1 MCGLLRALQH
11 KGPSFDTSFWLYQ
24 RRRQI
29 KQEDKSSNVA
39 TMSVVTRIKFETAK
53 VNSDKS
59 VMAAMEK
66 QVCSREGGAE
76 TTVGYLSFGPIERY
90 IMFFVTSACSRRT
103 GAAARVERRRA
114 SRSDTR
120 AASQAFERMHNTLSH
135 RVKT

>member
-1 MCGLLRALQH
+1 MLHSLMVLAKKSDFLSMSLWCIVCLHDCVCVCGLVRVLQS
-11 KGPSFDTSFWLYQ
+11 KGPAFDTSFWLYQ

-66 QVCSREGGAE
+66 QVCIRVQGA
-76 TTVGYLSFGPIERY
+76 RA
-90 IMFFVTSACSRRT
+90 ACSW
-103 GAAARVERRRA
+103 
-114 SRSDTR
+114 
-120 AASQAFERMHNTLSH
+120 LL
-135 RVKT
+135 